1 MGEAK
6 NTYGTGLF
14 LLMNT
19 GEEPIKSK
27 NGLLTTIAY
36 GIDGTVNYALEGS
49 VFIGGAVVQ
58 WLRDEL
64 GLIQTAKETYDI
76 AMSVEDTNGVYIC
89 LLYTSET
96 VCFMCSSDVSKILR

>member
-1 MGEAK
+1 MKKSYMTVSYTHLIGNMDKEIIGEEIPIAGVAGDQQSALFGQGCYEVGEAK

-36 GIDGTVNYALEGS
+36 GIDGTDVYKRQVIYLLS
-49 VFIGGAVVQ
+49 V
-58 WLRDEL
+58 RR
-64 GLIQTAKETYDI
+64 
-76 AMSVEDTNGVYIC
+76 
-89 LLYTSET
+89 
-96 VCFMCSSDVSKILR
+96 ILRIYQP